1 MPFIPPSPSLLLVL
15 RHCHLFFSL
24 SLFLLLFMLQQ
35 LLEALSIIEIEEE
48 NLTERKVSLC
58 INKYS

>member
-1 MPFIPPSPSLLLVL
+1 
-15 RHCHLFFSL
+15 
-24 SLFLLLFMLQQ
+24 MLQQ